1 MYIGAQSQGE
11 QYFSNVTFNN
21 DSNPTVIVPFTT
33 TVVCTAGTPS
43 IYGVLISV
51 ISLMVTSMR

>member
-11 QYFSNVTFNN
+11 QYFSNVIFNN

-33 TVVCTAGTPS
+33 IVVCTAGTPS

-51 ISLMVTSMR
+51 ISLMLTSMR